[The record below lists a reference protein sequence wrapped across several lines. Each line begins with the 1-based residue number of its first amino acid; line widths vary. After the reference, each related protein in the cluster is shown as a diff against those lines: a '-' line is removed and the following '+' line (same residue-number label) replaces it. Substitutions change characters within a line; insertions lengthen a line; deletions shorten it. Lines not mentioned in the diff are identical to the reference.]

1 MSLLTAEKISVERA
15 GRVLLADVSIPLAA
29 GELHVLLGP
38 NGAGKTTLLRALC
51 GEWPICTGYIRLGN
65 DALPHLDALQ
75 QARRRAVLPQQDAL
89 AFGFTVRQLA
99 ALGRH
104 AAIDHRPDTTRQVVD
119 AVLQATDTAHLAERR
134 YPELSGGERR
144 RAQLAR
150 VLAQV
155 WDVPQAVLLLDEPV
169 HSLDLGH
176 QHAVLALLRS
186 LAARGFAILA
196 SLHELNLAAAYAQRI
211 SLMQS
216 GRIVASGTPETVLD
230 ASRLKCLY
238 GDGLR
243 FTAIENAGSR
253 QWLTAA
259 EPITSAITTADPGA
273 TRR

>member
-15 GRVLLADVSIPLAA
+15 GRVLLADTSIQLAA

-38 NGAGKTTLLRALC
+38 NGAGKTTLLRALS
-51 GEWPICTGYIRLGN
+51 GEWPTCTGEIRLGN
-65 DALPHLDALQ
+65 DVLPRLDAPQ

-89 AFGFTVRQLA
+89 AFGFTVRELIT
-99 ALGRH
+99 LGRH
-104 AAIDHRPDTTRQVVD
+104 AAIDHRPDTTKQVIA

-155 WDVPQAVLLLDEPV
+155 WDVPHAVLLLDEPV

-176 QHAVLALLRS
+176 QHTVLALLRT
-186 LAARGFAILA
+186 LAAKGFAILA
-196 SLHELNLAAAYAQRI
+196 SLHELNLAAAYAQRV
-211 SLMQS
+211 SLMQA
-216 GRIVASGTPETVLD
+216 GRIVATGTPETVLD
-230 ASRLKCLY
+230 SPRLKSLY
-238 GDGLR
+238 GEDLS

-259 EPITSAITTADPGA
+259 EPTRSAIRTADPGA
-273 TRR
+273 ARS

>member
-1 MSLLTAEKISVERA
+1 MSLLTAERISVERA
-15 GRVLLADVSIPLAA
+15 GRVLLADASIQLAA

-38 NGAGKTTLLRALC
+38 NGAGKTTLLRALS
-51 GEWPICTGYIRLGN
+51 GEWPTCTGEISLSN
-65 DALPHLDALQ
+65 DALPRLDAPQ

-89 AFGFTVRQLA
+89 AFGFTVRELIT
-99 ALGRH
+99 LGRH
-104 AAIDHRPDTTRQVVD
+104 AAVDQRPDTTRQVIA

-176 QHAVLALLRS
+176 QHAVLALLRT
-186 LAARGFAILA
+186 LAAKGFAILA

-216 GRIVASGTPETVLD
+216 GRVVASGTPETVLNA
-230 ASRLKCLY
+230 ASLKSLY
-238 GDGLR
+238 GDDLG

-259 EPITSAITTADPGA
+259 EPTGSAITTAGPGA
-273 TRR
+273 ARS